1 MNKLGHPIL
10 TCAEALALE
19 QRLLGGRE
27 TAEWAAMKRAGRSL
41 GQRVLKDFLEIAPWP
56 ESPRLLVLA
65 GRGHNAGDALL
76 AAGEILK
83 QHSKAQVEV
92 LFVYGSGRLKQL
104 AQRSLDALQKIGSR
118 RVRLH
123 TWRTGEGAGLSR
135 DDFDVCIDGILGMQ
149 FQPPLRPPGEEV
161 LRWVN
166 GLKAVRLRAAV
177 DLPSG
182 VGDACAEECFR
193 ADFTYATGSAKAPLF
208 EPGNS
213 ASVGRIRYIDLDFFN
228 HESGPD
234 SYPRILIEQVLD
246 PLRGLRDPAT
256 DKRKYGHLF
265 ILGGSRTMPGA
276 IEMSALAAVS
286 SGVGLVT
293 AFVPESVAAEF
304 AAAVP
309 EVMWVPWPETSD
321 GGLAP
326 EGFDLLQERMDRAT
340 ALLAGPG
347 MGREDETQSLLQR
360 MVRDVG
366 LPMVLDADSL
376 QLDVINAAADRP
388 EDAGGL
394 ILTPHFG
401 EFRRIIRSDKAD
413 YEPEALQA
421 FCRDKRLVTILKGPI
436 THICDG
442 ERLIHSTFGGPLLAR
457 GGSGDILCGLVG
469 SLLAR
474 PEADPLET
482 ACAAV
487 AWHGLAADALARAR
501 GPEAVKTTDILP
513 YLSAVLRHEC

>member
-1 MNKLGHPIL
+1 MTIKGHPVL

-19 QRLLGGRE
+19 KRLLGGRE
-27 TAEWAAMKRAGRSL
+27 SAEWAAMKRAGRSI
-41 GQRVLKDFLEIAPWP
+41 GQGVLKDFLEIAPWP
-56 ESPRLLVLA
+56 ESPRVLVLA

-83 QHSKAQVEV
+83 HHKKGLVEV
-92 LFVYGSGRLKQL
+92 VFVYGSGRLKQL
-104 AQRSLDALQKIGSR
+104 AQRSLDSLQKIGGS

-123 TWRTGEGAGLSR
+123 TWRTGEGAGLGG
-135 DDFDVCIDGILGMQ
+135 DTFDVCLDGILGMQ

-161 LRWVN
+161 MRWIN
-166 GLKAVRLRAAV
+166 GLRTVRLRAAV

-208 EPGNS
+208 EPDNA
-213 ASVGRIRYIDLDFFN
+213 ASVGRIRYLDLGFFDSEPWS
-228 HESGPD
+228 ESGPQVLLD
-234 SYPRILIEQVLD
+234 RVLD

-265 ILGGSRTMPGA
+265 ILGGSRSMPGA

-286 SGVGLVT
+286 SGAGLVT

-309 EVMWVPWPETSD
+309 EVMWVPWPETSE

-326 EGFDLLQERMDRAT
+326 EGFNLLQDRLDRAT

-347 MGREDETQSLLQR
+347 MGKEDGTQSLLQR
-360 MVRDVG
+360 IVREVG
-366 LPMVLDADSL
+366 LPMALDADAL
-376 QLDVINAAADRP
+376 QIDVINAVADRP

-394 ILTPHFG
+394 ILTPHLG
-401 EFRRIIRSDKAD
+401 EFRRIAGRDNAD
-413 YEPEALQA
+413 YEPEALRA
-421 FCRDKRLVTILKGPI
+421 FCRDRKLVTILKGPI

-442 ERLIHSTFGGPLLAR
+442 EHLIHSTFGGPILAR

-474 PEADPLET
+474 PGSDPLET
-482 ACAAV
+482 ACAAT
-487 AWHGLAADALARAR
+487 AWHGLAADALARER
-501 GPEAVKTTDILP
+501 GPEAVKTTDVLP